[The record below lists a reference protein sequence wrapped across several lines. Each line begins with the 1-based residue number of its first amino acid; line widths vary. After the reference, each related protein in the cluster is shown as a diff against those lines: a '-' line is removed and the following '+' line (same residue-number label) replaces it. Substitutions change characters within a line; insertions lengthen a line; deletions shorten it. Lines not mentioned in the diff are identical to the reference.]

1 MSQGATFLSCCEQF
15 WVSSYLHQGWWK
27 IGGKCFHWIKSSN
40 FWIMGTSMD
49 RLWWNW
55 ISYNFLHCFHYWCV
69 LRFVAS
75 WNNTCFPCISFSGGL
90 LLMIDC
96 WWSIYL
102 LRKGVFCLL
111 VQLLAIHGLYILLSS
126 IAICATFDFFFK
138 YCSGLEIV
146 DAAARCFNCG
156 SYSHAL
162 RECPRPRDHVAVNNA
177 RKQHKSRRNQNPSRN
192 PTRYYQNT
200 PAGKY
205 DDLRPGALDDVTR
218 KLLGL
223 GVRVIENA
231 VLMF

>member
-1 MSQGATFLSCCEQF
+1 MHLVF
-15 WVSSYLHQGWWK
+15 WWFAINDW
-27 IGGKCFHWIKSSN
+27 
-40 FWIMGTSMD
+40 
-49 RLWWNW
+49 
-55 ISYNFLHCFHYWCV
+55 
-69 LRFVAS
+69 
-75 WNNTCFPCISFSGGL
+75 
-90 LLMIDC
+90 LLMKHLFTYIRSVLFISAAASYS
-96 WWSIYL
+96 WTIYTAFFHRNL
-102 LRKGVFCLL
+102 CHFW
-111 VQLLAIHGLYILLSS
+111 
-126 IAICATFDFFFK
+126 FFFK

-205 DDLRPGALDDVTR
+205 DGLRPGALDDVTR